1 MGPAISHEV
10 ESSVVTVELTR
21 QQVVDVLRKAGLQAM
36 ADEALRE
43 LPDPVDQE
51 QVAAWAVRY
60 GVNMG
65 ELISR
70 MGGSP

>member
-1 MGPAISHEV
+1 
-10 ESSVVTVELTR
+10 
-21 QQVVDVLRKAGLQAM
+21 M

-51 QVAAWAVRY
+51 QVVAWAARY
-60 GVNMG
+60 GVNMD
-65 ELISR
+65 ELVSR

>member
-1 MGPAISHEV
+1 MMP
-10 ESSVVTVELTR
+10 LTR
-21 QQVVDVLRKAGLQAM
+21 QDVVDILRKTGFSAA

-43 LPDPVDQE
+43 LPDPVDLDQ
-51 QVAAWAVRY
+51 AATWGAKY
-60 GVNMG
+60 GITRD